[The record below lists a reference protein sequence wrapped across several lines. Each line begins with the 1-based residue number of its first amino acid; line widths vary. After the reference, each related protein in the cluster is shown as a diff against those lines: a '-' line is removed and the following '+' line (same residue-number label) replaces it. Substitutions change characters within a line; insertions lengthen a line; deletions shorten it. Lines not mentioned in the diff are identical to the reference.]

1 MALPASREE
10 LSLADLARRLDV
22 SPGTLHAD
30 VERLVEAG
38 LISDRTI
45 GRSRLLRANTSGR
58 TARALTELL
67 MLTFGPQIVIEEEFR
82 DLADVDQV
90 VVYGSWARRHNGE
103 TGREPADLNVMVI
116 GSPERD
122 AVYAAAERR
131 EQRLDMAVNP
141 TVRSA
146 KAWPEESDALPP
158 PNCFRRGES
167 LGLVG

>member
-1 MALPASREE
+1 
-10 LSLADLARRLDV
+10 
-22 SPGTLHAD
+22 
-30 VERLVEAG
+30 
-38 LISDRTI
+38 
-45 GRSRLLRANTSGR
+45 
-58 TARALTELL
+58 

-146 KAWPEESDALPP
+146 KAWPEESDALPRQIASDGGSRWDSSARPAGKTSRTYAVRRP
-158 PNCFRRGES
+158 P
-167 LGLVG
+167 